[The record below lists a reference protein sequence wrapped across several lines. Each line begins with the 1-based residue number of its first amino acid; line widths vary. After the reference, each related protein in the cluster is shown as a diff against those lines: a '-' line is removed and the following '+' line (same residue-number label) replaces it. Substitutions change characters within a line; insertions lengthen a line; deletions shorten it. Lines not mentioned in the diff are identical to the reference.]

1 MTTPEA
7 FANNADFAKR
17 CEDALFIDA
26 GACNPRAITRTIL
39 RTMDAMAEKGADH
52 GVIRNDPAI
61 RLMLHQLAFLCGVD
75 RMCWDGYSLPDSEYS
90 TARVAC
96 QTIVAAH
103 KREKAAPT
111 QP

>member
-52 GVIRNDPAI
+52 PTICHDPAI
-61 RLMLHQLAFLCGVD
+61 RLMLHHLAFLCGVD
-75 RMCWDGYSLPDSEYS
+75 AMAMEHERYSIEL
-90 TARVAC
+90 VAC
-96 QTIVAAH
+96 ETIVAAH
-103 KREKAAPT
+103 KREKAART